1 MLQANV
7 LAMESRRR
15 MRVPFFAGI
24 EEKVDPCLVGAYRM
38 FRSYQGLL
46 KDLSD
51 WLLRRT
57 RHAKANPLADGY
69 GQGV

>member
-1 MLQANV
+1 MHNVAANV
-7 LAMESRRR
+7 LVMASCRRR
-15 MRVPFFAGI
+15 TRVFAGI

-46 KDLSD
+46 KDLND

-57 RHAKANPLADGY
+57 RHANANPLADG
-69 GQGV
+69 V